1 MINFENSILQLMKKI
16 SCLLFLIILTTGAG
30 HLFAQT
36 QAGPFTVS
44 GSGFSTAVVNDYQC
58 VGMNPANLGWKANNR
73 FLNFGLAE
81 ESMSVYSEPLKRAL
95 VDDLFSSKQS
105 FTEQD
110 KEQAVI
116 DFTGTKLQFEF
127 DIVPLGISYQDEQ
140 IGGIGFIVRE
150 RLVWDSYLNKSS
162 ADILFNG
169 YNSEY
174 FDTIQFDPES
184 GDSVG
189 VSLDP
194 EYVTSLF
201 EDSRLEM
208 SWFREY
214 NLSYGRKI
222 YGNDRFKLFGG
233 IGIKYIKGYSI
244 FNYSYKDG
252 AIRAFSALNPIFQVN
267 YDTYS
272 PSEIMNSD
280 YQSVGSGWGLDFG
293 LSAVILDKIRI
304 ALSLTDLGQ
313 IKWNGNVYEGEDARL
328 NDIETSGMNNYNIF
342 ELDDNIAFNN
352 LKLGGWK
359 GLENK
364 TTKLP
369 MNVRF
374 GGSYLL
380 KDKFEFGTELY
391 VPTNDVPGSYDKLIF
406 GVGTRITPVKWFRG
420 SIGLVSGGA
429 TGTNIPVGISFFPFN
444 NKGFSWEIGFAVR
457 DITTYLSQNN
467 PTVSLAMGFLRF
479 GIGSNDE

>member
-58 VGMNPANLGWKANNR
+58 VGMNPANLGWKANNM

-201 EDSRLEM
+201 EDSRMEM

-244 FNYSYKDG
+244 FNYS
-252 AIRAFSALNPIFQVN
+252 
-267 YDTYS
+267 
-272 PSEIMNSD
+272 
-280 YQSVGSGWGLDFG
+280 
-293 LSAVILDKIRI
+293 
-304 ALSLTDLGQ
+304 
-313 IKWNGNVYEGEDARL
+313 
-328 NDIETSGMNNYNIF
+328 
-342 ELDDNIAFNN
+342 
-352 LKLGGWK
+352 
-359 GLENK
+359 
-364 TTKLP
+364 
-369 MNVRF
+369 
-374 GGSYLL
+374 
-380 KDKFEFGTELY
+380 
-391 VPTNDVPGSYDKLIF
+391 
-406 GVGTRITPVKWFRG
+406 
-420 SIGLVSGGA
+420 
-429 TGTNIPVGISFFPFN
+429 
-444 NKGFSWEIGFAVR
+444 
-457 DITTYLSQNN
+457 
-467 PTVSLAMGFLRF
+467 
-479 GIGSNDE
+479 